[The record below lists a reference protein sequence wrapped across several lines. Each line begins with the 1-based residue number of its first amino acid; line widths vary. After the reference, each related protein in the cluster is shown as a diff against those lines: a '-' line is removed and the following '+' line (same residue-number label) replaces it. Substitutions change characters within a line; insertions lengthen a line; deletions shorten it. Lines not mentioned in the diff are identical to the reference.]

1 MDPSAT
7 DPLVGH
13 VVDGRYEVH
22 ARIATGGMATV
33 YLAVDR
39 RLEREVALK
48 VLHPHLADTT
58 TGDFVSR
65 FRREARTV
73 ARLVHPGL
81 VQIFDQ
87 GVDGTTTYLAMEYV
101 EGTTLRQLL
110 IDHGALPL
118 GESLNVVERL
128 LEALATAHHAGLVH
142 RDVKP
147 ENVLLGTDGR
157 IKLADFGLAR
167 AVTEMTSGSSVVMG
181 TAAYLAPELISVG
194 TADART
200 DVYAIGVLLYEVLT
214 GCQPFFGPSP
224 VQVAFMHVHN
234 DIPLPSDQA
243 AWMPAEMDELVR
255 ALAARDPSNRPADAA
270 TALAMVKHLRNRLDA
285 DMLARTVTYADHP
298 PPRAPE
304 QITPI
309 SGREPAEV
317 ATPQVGLAPATFAP
331 TPTFAPPTAFAPPP
345 PDPTHASAAGLIPG
359 FGPLAPEPGP
369 ASQTYQPSYLHPG
382 QPTEPEP
389 LSEES
394 RRNLMIMAIGLVIL
408 MLFSIG
414 GLGVWYFGKGPGG
427 QATVPD
433 VVGMS
438 QADAEAKVRKANL
451 DPDVKMAFDRTV
463 PEGKV
468 ISTDPPKGKRMSRG
482 SQVTVMVSKGPDYV
496 ELPDIAGMSVA
507 GATDALT
514 KEGLVVAPTTT
525 EDYHDSVERGAVM
538 GITLPG
544 DKAIR
549 GDTVTIVVSKGPAP
563 VTVPYVV
570 GMGETEAAEA
580 LAEVG
585 LKMSSTDSPSDR
597 PVGEVLSQSPE
608 DGVEAHRGDTIE
620 VTVSNGVQLIPVP
633 DVTFMTSDRAVTE
646 LSRAGFVGVVQGRD
660 RGLIMSQDPPGG
672 SMRAPGSIVNLF
684 SL

>member
-1 MDPSAT
+1 
-7 DPLVGH
+7 
-13 VVDGRYEVH
+13 
-22 ARIATGGMATV
+22 MATV
-33 YLAVDR
+33 YLAIDR

-73 ARLVHPGL
+73 AKLVHPGL
-81 VQIFDQ
+81 VQVFDQ
-87 GVDGTTTYLAMEYV
+87 GVDGTTMYLAMEYV
-101 EGTTLRQLL
+101 DGTTLRQLL

-118 GESLNVVERL
+118 GEALSLVEKL

-224 VQVAFMHVHN
+224 VQVAFLHVHN
-234 DIPLPSDQA
+234 DIPLPSDTA

-270 TALAMVKHLRNRLDA
+270 TALAMVKHLRSRLDA
-285 DMLARTVTYADHP
+285 EMLGRVVIYDDDAP
-298 PPRAPE
+298 PQRAPE

-309 SGREPAEV
+309 SARLPA
-317 ATPQVGLAPATFAP
+317 ALDPGL
-331 TPTFAPPTAFAPPP
+331 PPGPPP
-345 PDPTHASAAGLIPG
+345 GPPPAADPGYSPAASLIPG
-359 FGPLAPEPGP
+359 FGPAPPGP
-369 ASQTYQPSYLHPG
+369 PLAVPPPAPSAGGPPGGYQQPPSFQAGP
-382 QPTEPEP
+382 PTALAEP

-394 RRNLMIMAIGLVIL
+394 RRNLMIMAIGTVLLL
-408 MLFSIG
+408 MFVFG
-414 GLGVWYFGKGPGG
+414 GTAVWWFGRGPGG

-433 VVGMS
+433 VVGMT
-438 QADAEAKVRKANL
+438 QTAAETKVRKANL
-451 DPDVKMAFDRTV
+451 DPDVKETFDRKV

-468 ISTDPPKGKRMSRG
+468 ISTDPPKGKRLSRG
-482 SQVTVMVSKGPDYV
+482 SQVTIMVSKGPDYV
-496 ELPDIAGMSVA
+496 QLPTLAGMTVADATEALENEGLKVA
-507 GATDALT
+507 GANQ
-514 KEGLVVAPTTT
+514 
-525 EDYHDSVERGAVM
+525 EDYHDSVMAGAVI
-538 GITLPG
+538 GVVAAD
-544 DKAIR
+544 DKTIR

-563 VTVPYVV
+563 VSVPDVV
-570 GMGETEAAEA
+570 GMTETEAAAA

-585 LKMSSTDSPSDR
+585 LKMASTETSSER
-597 PVGEVLSQSPE
+597 RAGEVLRQTPE
-608 DGVEAHRGDTIE
+608 PGSEGHRGDTIE
-620 VTVSNGVQLIPVP
+620 VSVSNGIRLVPVP
-633 DVTFMTSDRAVTE
+633 DVTFMSVDSAMSE
-646 LSRAGFVGVVQGRD
+646 LARAGFVGKVDGRD
-660 RGLIMSQDPPGG
+660 GGLVVGQNPSGG
-672 SMRAPGSIVNLF
+672 AMRAPGTVITLYSI
-684 SL
+684 